1 MYTPWWQRL
10 SKPTLEER
18 FELRKFK
25 SGGPVKRYG
34 FKYGGS
40 WADWQTNYSDQMTF
54 EEYLQDDSIV
64 KKPHF
69 LDRKADGGRIGF
81 KDKPLKNFK
90 TVKVTQP
97 SAWSDDLMTFEK
109 KVYVDVDPIPAE
121 METWFKETY
130 PGKKWENL
138 KGYER
143 SNAKNKFKRDLVR
156 QESQKK
162 KTFTGTDADIAN
174 KLGIKHQSWLSA
186 KSGNSPVYQRVIES
200 IGEPQLI
207 AEGPGY
213 KTSYWDIDKLDEDR
227 IKYIKFKKQPDRGG
241 EGTKVLNNKELKKK
255 FINAYK
261 QGYGGAN
268 ILQVIDPKNT
278 LGVNQEKYG
287 SKVLSQLIA
296 DKEVSIREGG
306 SKSQEIYWETK
317 REPVDL
323 EITKLNKFY
332 TPGMSL
338 EKVTARLYPG
348 WTPIKEGDSLAVVKD
363 KTDKLRAASMR
374 VSDYKAWL
382 QGNRPGSTVL
392 DNIELPKNKKEIIKS
407 IDANSDPRFKKY
419 QLATERRYKFYQLDK
434 LNNKPF
440 GYYEGLNK
448 KIFNEFKK
456 FNLNYEI
463 EHGTSLSQSVKK
475 KIPWTSKFVT
485 FMKSKYNT
493 QKIPL
498 DMHGES
504 GILKA
509 YDVLEDKN
517 LTFEE
522 KKNHKDVKAYN
533 KAANEYMLKTGNKIP
548 TFSFNEKDVLKLL
561 NDPNIDNQTK
571 RQIKNSFTKQGWTL
585 VNPGDQIETVVKFIK
600 ENGKDIPK
608 NRKQVIISGLR
619 NNIVNFFNKAP
630 IPKGVKLP
638 VGATAA
644 ALDFAIF
651 NGLMG
656 MPAPEAALGSMQWL
670 LKNPEAAQKIGYAVN
685 AVVDGKMTLDQFFD
699 ENAQELGGVFKDL
712 IGLQMPTKVSEDDP
726 VFTERMIEMDEAMKV
741 PERKASGGLSGVD
754 QYILNRYR

>member
-1 MYTPWWQRL
+1 MASTDIKDYYRRAWGLKDRP
-10 SKPTLEER
+10 K
-18 FELRKFK
+18 
-25 SGGPVKRYG
+25 

-40 WADWQTNYSDQMTF
+40 WADWMTNFSDQMTF
-54 EEYLQDDSIV
+54 EEYLRMDIKE
-64 KKPHF
+64 KKPHI
-69 LDRKADGGRIGF
+69 LDRKAEGGRIGF

-109 KVYVDVDPIPAE
+109 KVYIDVEPIPAE
-121 METWFKETY
+121 METWFKKTH

-138 KGYER
+138 ERYER
-143 SNAKNKFKRDLVR
+143 NNYKNAFKKFKARPV
-156 QESQKK
+156 QQ
-162 KTFTGTDADIAN
+162 FTGTDADIAN
-174 KLGIKHQSWLSA
+174 KLGINEASWSTA
-186 KSGNSPVYQRVIES
+186 KSKKTPVYNRVVES

-207 AEGPGY
+207 AEKPGH
-213 KTSYWDIDKLDEDR
+213 KTAYWDIDKLDAD
-227 IKYIKFKKQPDRGG
+227 KLTYITTKADMPDRGG
-241 EGTKVLNNKELKKK
+241 QGTKVLNNKELKKK

-261 QGYGGAN
+261 QGYAGGD

-278 LGVNQEKYG
+278 LGVNQVKYG
-287 SKVLSQLIA
+287 NAVLTNLIKN
-296 DKEVSIREGG
+296 KEVSIREGG
-306 SKSQEIYWETK
+306 SKSQEIYFETQRK
-317 REPVDL
+317 PVDL
-323 EITKLNKFY
+323 EIIKLNKFY

-348 WTPIKEGDSLAVVKD
+348 WTPIAEGDSLAVVTD

-382 QGNRPGSTVL
+382 QGTRPDSTIL
-392 DNIELPKNKKEIIKS
+392 DTIELPKNKKELIKS
-407 IDANSDPRFKKY
+407 IDASSDPRFKKY

-498 DMHGES
+498 DMHGKS
-504 GILKA
+504 GILEA
-509 YDVLEDKN
+509 YEVLEDKN

-522 KKNHKDVKAYN
+522 KKNSKEVKAYN
-533 KAANEYMLKTGNKIP
+533 KAAKEYMLKTGNKIP

-608 NRKQVIISGLR
+608 NRKQVIVSGIR
-619 NNIVNFFNKAP
+619 NKLVNAFKAVP
-630 IPKGVKLP
+630 LPKGVKMP

-656 MPAPEAALGSMQWL
+656 MPAPEATLGSLQWL
-670 LKNPEAAQKIGYAVN
+670 LKNPEAAQKFGYALNGVLE
-685 AVVDGKMTLDQFFD
+685 GKMTLDQFFD
-699 ENAQELGGVFKDL
+699 ENAQELGGIFKDL
-712 IGLQMPTKVSEDDP
+712 MGLQMPTKVSEDDK
-726 VFTERMIEMDEAMKV
+726 VFTERMTEMDEAMKV

-754 QYILNRYR
+754 QYILNRYK

>member
-1 MYTPWWQRL
+1 MSSTDIKDYYRRAWGLKDRP
-10 SKPTLEER
+10 K
-18 FELRKFK
+18 
-25 SGGPVKRYG
+25 

-40 WADWQTNYSDQMTF
+40 WADWMTNFSDQMTF
-54 EEYLQDDSIV
+54 EEYLRMDIKE
-64 KKPHF
+64 KKPHA
-69 LDRKADGGRIGF
+69 LDRKAEGGRIGF
-81 KDKPLKNFK
+81 ADKPLKNFK
-90 TVKVTQP
+90 TVEVTQP
-97 SAWSDDLMTFEK
+97 SAWDDKMITFDK
-109 KVYVDVDPIPAE
+109 KVYVGAKDPIPAE
-121 METWFKETY
+121 METWFKETH

-143 SNAKNKFKRDLVR
+143 SNYKNAFKTDLVR
-156 QESQKK
+156 KKSQAT

-207 AEGPGY
+207 AEGPGH
-213 KTSYWDIDKLDEDR
+213 KTAYWDIDKLDKDK
-227 IKYIKFKKQPDRGG
+227 IKYITTKADMPDRGG
-241 EGTKVLNNKELKKK
+241 AGGKVLNDKELKKK

-261 QGYGGAN
+261 QGYGGAD

-306 SKSQEIYWETK
+306 SKSQEIYWEK
-317 REPVDL
+317 SRQPVDL
-323 EITKLNKFY
+323 EITKINKFY

-363 KTDKLRAASMR
+363 KTDKLRAAATR
-374 VSDYKAWL
+374 VTDYKAWL

-407 IDANSDPRFKKY
+407 IDANSDPLFKKY
-419 QLATERRYKFYQLDK
+419 QLATERRYKNYQLDK
-434 LNNKPF
+434 MNNKPF
-440 GYYEGLNK
+440 GHYEGLNK
-448 KIFNEFKK
+448 KLFYEFKK
-456 FNLNYEI
+456 LGLNYEI
-463 EHGTSLSQSVKK
+463 EHGASLSQTLKK
-475 KIPWTSKFVT
+475 KIPWPAKFVT
-485 FMKSKYNT
+485 LVKSKFNR

-498 DMHGES
+498 DMHGQS
-504 GILKA
+504 GILQA
-509 YDVLEDKN
+509 LDIAENKN
-517 LTFEE
+517 LTLEE
-522 KKNHKDVKAYN
+522 KKNSKEIKAYN
-533 KAANEYMLKTGNKIP
+533 KAAKEYMLKTGNKIP

-585 VNPGDQIETVVKFIK
+585 VNPGDQIETVVKFVK
-600 ENGKDIPK
+600 ENAKDIPK
-608 NRKQVIISGLR
+608 NRKQVIVSGIR
-619 NNIVNFFNKAP
+619 NKLVNAFKAVP
-630 IPKGVKLP
+630 LPKGVKLP

-670 LKNPEAAQKIGYAVN
+670 LKNPEAAQKFGYALNGVLE
-685 AVVDGKMTLDQFFD
+685 GKMTLDQFFD
-699 ENAQELGGVFKDL
+699 ENAQEMGGVFKDL
-712 IGLQMPTKVSEDDP
+712 MGLNLSNPYKEDDTFM
-726 VFTERMIEMDEAMKV
+726 VERMKGGDEAMNWAIDIKEKMKA
-741 PERKASGGLSGVD
+741 PEKKASGGLSGVD
-754 QYILNRYR
+754 YYIMNRYR

>member
-1 MYTPWWQRL
+1 
-10 SKPTLEER
+10 
-18 FELRKFK
+18 
-25 SGGPVKRYG
+25 
-34 FKYGGS
+34 
-40 WADWQTNYSDQMTF
+40 
-54 EEYLQDDSIV
+54 
-64 KKPHF
+64 
-69 LDRKADGGRIGF
+69 
-81 KDKPLKNFK
+81 
-90 TVKVTQP
+90 
-97 SAWSDDLMTFEK
+97 
-109 KVYVDVDPIPAE
+109 
-121 METWFKETY
+121 METWFKKTH

-138 KGYER
+138 KSYER
-143 SNAKNKFKRDLVR
+143 NNYKNAFKTNLI
-156 QESQKK
+156 QEKSKAT

-174 KLGIKHQSWLSA
+174 KLGINESSWLTA
-186 KSGNSPVYQRVIES
+186 KSKKTPVYQRVVES

-207 AEGPGY
+207 ADKPGH
-213 KTSYWDIDKLDEDR
+213 KTAYWDINKLDADKLT
-227 IKYIKFKKQPDRGG
+227 YITTKADMPDRGG
-241 EGTKVLNNKELKKK
+241 LGTKVLNNKELKKK

-261 QGYGGAN
+261 QGYAGGD

-278 LGVNQEKYG
+278 LGVNQVKYG
-287 SKVLSQLIA
+287 NAVLTNLIKN
-296 DKEVSIREGG
+296 KEVSIREGG
-306 SKSQEIYWETK
+306 SKSQEIYFETQRK
-317 REPVDL
+317 PVDL

-348 WTPIKEGDSLAVVKD
+348 WTPIAEGDSLAVVKD
-363 KTDKLRAASMR
+363 KTDKLRAASTR
-374 VSDYKAWL
+374 VTDYKAWL

-407 IDANSDPRFKKY
+407 IDANSDPLFKKY
-419 QLATERRYKFYQLDK
+419 QNAIERRYKFYQLDK
-434 LNNKPF
+434 MNNKPF
-440 GYYEGLNK
+440 GHYEGLNK
-448 KIFNEFKK
+448 KLFYEFKK
-456 FNLNYEI
+456 HNLNYVI

-475 KIPWTSKFVT
+475 KIPWTSKFIT
-485 FMKSKYNT
+485 LMKPKYNT

-533 KAANEYMLKTGNKIP
+533 KAAKEYMLKTGNKIP

-585 VNPGDQIETVVKFIK
+585 VNPGDQIETVVKFVK
-600 ENGKDIPK
+600 ENGKDLS
-608 NRKQVIISGLR
+608 NRKKQIIASHWR
-619 NNIVNFFNKAP
+619 NKIVNAFKAVP
-630 IPKGVKLP
+630 LPKGVKMP

-656 MPAPEAALGSMQWL
+656 MPTPEAALGSMQWL
-670 LKNPEAAQKIGYAVN
+670 LKNPEAAQKFGYAVN
-685 AVVDGKMTLDQFFD
+685 AVVEGKMTLDQFFD
-699 ENAQELGGVFKDL
+699 ENAQEMGGIFKDL
-712 IGLQMPTKVSEDDP
+712 IGLQMPTKVSEDDK
-726 VFTERMIEMDEAMKV
+726 VFTERMTEMDEVMKV

-754 QYILNRYR
+754 QYILNRYK

>member
-1 MYTPWWQRL
+1 MASTDIKDYYRRAWGLKDRP
-10 SKPTLEER
+10 K
-18 FELRKFK
+18 
-25 SGGPVKRYG
+25 

-40 WADWQTNYSDQMTF
+40 WADWMTNFSDQMTF
-54 EEYLQDDSIV
+54 EEYLRMDIKE
-64 KKPHF
+64 KKPHI
-69 LDRKADGGRIGF
+69 LDRKAEGGRIGF

-109 KVYVDVDPIPAE
+109 KVYIDVEPIPAE
-121 METWFKETY
+121 METWFKKTH

-138 KGYER
+138 ERYER
-143 SNAKNKFKRDLVR
+143 NNYKNAFKKFKARPV
-156 QESQKK
+156 QQ
-162 KTFTGTDADIAN
+162 FTGTDADIAN
-174 KLGIKHQSWLSA
+174 KLGINEASWSTA
-186 KSGNSPVYQRVIES
+186 KSKKTPVYNRVVES

-207 AEGPGY
+207 AEKPGH
-213 KTSYWDIDKLDEDR
+213 KTAYWDIDKLDAD
-227 IKYIKFKKQPDRGG
+227 KLTYITTKADMPDRGG
-241 EGTKVLNNKELKKK
+241 LGTKVLNNKELKKK

-261 QGYGGAN
+261 QGYAGGD

-278 LGVNQEKYG
+278 LGVNQVKYG
-287 SKVLSQLIA
+287 NAVLTNLIKN
-296 DKEVSIREGG
+296 KEVSIREGG
-306 SKSQEIYWETK
+306 SKSQEIYFETQRK
-317 REPVDL
+317 PVDL
-323 EITKLNKFY
+323 EIIKLNKFY

-348 WTPIKEGDSLAVVKD
+348 WTPIAEGDSLAVVTD

-382 QGNRPGSTVL
+382 QGTRPDSTIL
-392 DNIELPKNKKEIIKS
+392 DTIELPKNKKELIKS
-407 IDANSDPRFKKY
+407 IDASSDPRFKKY

-498 DMHGES
+498 DMHGKS
-504 GILKA
+504 GILEA
-509 YDVLEDKN
+509 YEVLEDKN

-522 KKNHKDVKAYN
+522 KKNSKEVKAYN
-533 KAANEYMLKTGNKIP
+533 KAAKEYMLKTGNKIP

-608 NRKQVIISGLR
+608 NRKQVIVSGIR
-619 NNIVNFFNKAP
+619 NKLVNAFKAVP
-630 IPKGVKLP
+630 LPKGVKMP

-656 MPAPEAALGSMQWL
+656 MPAPEATLGSLQWL
-670 LKNPEAAQKIGYAVN
+670 LKNPEAAQKFGYALNGVLE
-685 AVVDGKMTLDQFFD
+685 GKMTLDQFFD
-699 ENAQELGGVFKDL
+699 ENAQELGGIFKDL
-712 IGLQMPTKVSEDDP
+712 MGLQMPTKVSEDDK
-726 VFTERMIEMDEAMKV
+726 VFTERMTEMDEAMKV

-754 QYILNRYR
+754 QYILNRYK